1 MVRCNPKS
9 LMSARF
15 PELSFLCMHSLEYSC
30 IQKSTGFRIKSS
42 GVGSW
47 VLPPPKVT
55 ILRHLWCL
63 SLTLISNILC

>member
-1 MVRCNPKS
+1 MVMIRCNLKS

-15 PELSFLCMHSLEYSC
+15 PELSFLCMHSLEHRC

-47 VLPPPKVT
+47 VLSPTNVTLKTVVVSEPKP
-55 ILRHLWCL
+55 CK
-63 SLTLISNILC
+63 